1 MFTGKTLRNYFSALI
16 LGVYLFAALFSQNFH
31 HHQSTVYQT
40 SEGISAG
47 NNFSNSYSVADG
59 AGCLWCHF
67 LYTGHSYLPEEFS
80 FNFASCASFSAK
92 IFSFDFESVF
102 LLSGA
107 VFLRGPPLG
116 NIY

>member
-40 SEGISAG
+40 SDGISAG
-47 NNFSNSYSVADG
+47 NDFSKSYSVADG

-67 LYTGHSYLPEEFS
+67 LYTGNSYLPEEFS
-80 FNFASCASFSAK
+80 FNFESFAGFSSE

-102 LLSGA
+102 LLSDA
-107 VFLRGPPLG
+107 VFLRGPPLS
-116 NIY
+116 NV